1 MATNTWAGDEKYA
14 YIEFPKGQKREIN
27 GRTVYLPSFYV
38 KHGQNTNQRHQAS
51 FLTPELAA
59 QIAALYSD
67 KNPEIHEE
75 TRHTNDSTAP
85 MPKELFEVGEAV
97 SASDLEFSLRLA
109 LRTISKADV
118 QLVVDKVLA
127 E

>member
-59 QIAALYSD
+59 Q
-67 KNPEIHEE
+67 
-75 TRHTNDSTAP
+75 